1 MSEGHS
7 SKEYAELEE
16 LVQTF
21 DRYVG
26 AEGDLEQAREM
37 QKDSDLEIK
46 EMAAEEAADNEALI
60 AELDLALQTLL
71 LPKDEKDSC
80 NVFLEVRAGTGG
92 DEAAIF
98 SGDLFRMYSR
108 YSELQGWRM
117 EMITERHGEHGGYKE
132 YCLDNLM
139 YIV

>member
-1 MSEGHS
+1 
-7 SKEYAELEE
+7 
-16 LVQTF
+16 
-21 DRYVG
+21 
-26 AEGDLEQAREM
+26 M
-37 QKDSDLEIK
+37 QKDSDPEIK
-46 EMAAEEAADNEALI
+46 EMAAEEVANSEALI

-117 EMITERHGEHGGYKE
+117 EMITERHGEHGG
-132 YCLDNLM
+132 LF
-139 YIV
+139 